1 MPTDAEKYEHHG
13 IIITGDK
20 LEGDLCIPHGSKAI
34 VLFAHGAGSSK
45 YSTRNQY
52 VAQKLNNAGFATLL
66 VDLLTPNEK
75 EIDSNTRHIRFNI
88 MLLASRIES
97 VMNWLIQ
104 EPRTQNL
111 SIGCFGSSTGA
122 AAALI
127 LASTFKNTIKAIVS
141 RGGRLDLAEGWIEAV
156 SAPTLLIVGGC
167 DVNVIGIN
175 KRAIKQ
181 LRQAVA
187 KELVVIP
194 GAGHLFEE
202 TGKIEEVAKAA
213 VNWFESYLLRNGESF
228 HSRYSHRYESF
239 LSGSTMKRIFQL
251 KFKDRAA
258 AGDMLSEL
266 LSKYRNEVPMVIGI
280 ARGGIVVADMITRK
294 LSAEF
299 DIVVCRRLRSP
310 INSENPVG
318 GIMQDGSVYLDNSLI
333 QSLNLSNEYLQSE
346 KLEQKKEIDRIL
358 ALYRPG
364 TKEYRIKHK
373 IVILADDGAATGVS
387 MIVAARWIRKLQPK
401 MLVIALPVASSKAIR
416 MLQEEADDFE
426 IIRRPSSFESVE
438 QFYRD
443 FSPVPDQRIMQIVR
457 DNFS

>member
-1 MPTDAEKYEHHG
+1 MLTDAEKYEHRG

-20 LEGDLCIPHGSKAI
+20 LEGDLCIPHGANAI
-34 VLFAHGAGSSK
+34 VLFAHGSGSSK
-45 YSTRNQY
+45 YSTRNRY
-52 VAQKLNNAGFATLL
+52 VAQELNNAGFGTLL
-66 VDLLTPNEK
+66 VDLLTQKEK
-75 EIDSNTRHIRFNI
+75 DIDSNTRHLRFDI

-97 VMNWLIQ
+97 VTNWLIQ

-111 SIGCFGSSTGA
+111 SIGYFGSSTGA

-127 LASTFKNTIKAIVS
+127 HASTSKKIVKAIVS

-156 SAPTLLIVGGC
+156 STPTLLIVGGC
-167 DVNVIGIN
+167 DINVIGIN
-175 KRAIKQ
+175 KRAINQ
-181 LRQAVA
+181 LTHAEA

-213 VNWFESYLLRNGESF
+213 VNWFESYLLRNGKSF
-228 HSRYSHRYESF
+228 RSRYSHEYERF
-239 LSGSTMKRIFQL
+239 LSGFTMKQIFQL

-258 AGDMLSEL
+258 AGEMLSEL
-266 LSKYRNEVPMVIGI
+266 LSKYKNEAPMVIGI
-280 ARGGIVVADMITRK
+280 ARGGIVVADMIARK

-299 DIVVCRRLRSP
+299 DIVVSRRLRSP

-318 GIMQDGSVYLDNSLI
+318 AIMQDGSVYLDNSLI

-358 ALYRPG
+358 ALYRPE
-364 TKEYRIKHK
+364 TKQYRIKHK
-373 IVILADDGAATGVS
+373 IVILADDGAATGAS
-387 MIVAARWIRKLQPK
+387 ILVAARWIRKLQPK
-401 MLVIALPVASSKAIR
+401 KLVIAVPVASSQAIR

-426 IIRRPSSFESVE
+426 IIRRPSNFESVE
-438 QFYRD
+438 QFYLD

-457 DNFS
+457 DHFS